1 VSVGVA
7 ALPDHGADTQSLLQK
22 VDDLMYQAKKDGK
35 NKVYCDLK

>member
-1 VSVGVA
+1 
-7 ALPDHGADTQSLLQK
+7 LLQK